1 MAIKYITGTST
12 AGFWTAA
19 TAAGTFQWND
29 GTLPT
34 SVDDVYANG
43 KTIGINMATGITVN
57 SLNNGKL
64 VSPLVR
70 EGGTFSSNTANITIT
85 ASVTG
90 ITEYRTNPILTLNH
104 TTGTITFNGN
114 IYGSMGTYL
123 SATGVLTDPSSAGAV
138 ISNNNAGALRING
151 NMSGGVNTYLYIN
164 GNSVNTISGN
174 VITSQTNIPSLA
186 VARGSIHANAAITS
200 INVIG
205 NVYGGSEAYRCGIF
219 LNSTGTVNITGNTY
233 AGTSS
238 TISSAIH
245 STAVVTVNV
254 SGTAF
259 SSSIY
264 PAITLTNTASRVFIT
279 GGTVST
285 NGINPIF
292 AYRVFCGPS
301 NAGQTMVLT
310 TTDNTSRYLIT
321 SAQTAT
327 TSSFIVPPITNV
339 RSGTTYNNN
348 SNIGA
353 MCVPTSAQT
362 AYGVSVDNT
371 TGTALFTIPYF
382 GALLQSYTTK

>member
-1 MAIKYITGTST
+1 MAIKYFTGVTFGFYST
-12 AGFWTAA
+12 ATN
-19 TAAGTFQWND
+19 WND
-29 GTLPT
+29 ST
-34 SVDDVYANG
+34 SPLSTDDVYTNGRNVVINTNITAN
-43 KTIGINMATGITVN
+43 T
-57 SLNNGKL
+57 LNNGKL
-64 VSPLVR
+64 VSPLVA
-70 EGGTFSSNTANITIT
+70 EGGTFSSTTTTNISITANI
-85 ASVTG
+85 TG
-90 ITEYRTNPILTLNH
+90 ITEYRNAPILTLNH
-104 TTGTITFNGN
+104 AGGTITFNGN
-114 IYGSMGTYL
+114 IYGSMGTYI
-123 SATGVLTDPSSAGAV
+123 STAGAITDPSSAGAV

-174 VITSQTNIPSLA
+174 VITSPTNIPSLA

-205 NVYGGSEAYRCGIF
+205 NVYGGSDAYRCGIF
-219 LNSTGTVNITGNTY
+219 LNSTGIVNITGNTY
-233 AGTSS
+233 GGSSS

-259 SSSIY
+259 SNSVY
-264 PAITLTNTASRVFIT
+264 PAITLTNTSSRAFIT

-285 NGINPIF
+285 SGVNAIF
-292 AYRVFCGPS
+292 AYRVYSGPS
-301 NAGQTMVLT
+301 TSGQTMVLT
-310 TTDNTSRYLIT
+310 TTDNTSRYLST
-321 SAQTAT
+321 STQTAT
-327 TSSFIVPPITNV
+327 TSSFLLPPITNV

-348 SNIGA
+348 LNSGT